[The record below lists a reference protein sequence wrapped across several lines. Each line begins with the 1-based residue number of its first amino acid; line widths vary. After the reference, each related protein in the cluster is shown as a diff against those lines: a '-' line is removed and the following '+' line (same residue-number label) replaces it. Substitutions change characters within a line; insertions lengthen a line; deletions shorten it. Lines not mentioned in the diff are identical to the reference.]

1 MAAAQITSL
10 SFSVQPIMFHSASP
24 VAGNGGRRGHP
35 NAFFCPWAPVICH
48 GRRGATS
55 YALSDNCD
63 FQDLLSMQ
71 HREGLTG
78 VQALFCQHQK
88 SSSNMMAIVDHLK
101 HLCID
106 QYFQDEIGNVVDS
119 CMDLTHSDNLLDVAL
134 SMRLMR
140 EAGYHVSADEVLQK
154 FANGNGDFSL
164 AHSQDIRGLL
174 SLQDVSHLN
183 MGEASLYKAKEY
195 SGKHLRSTLKYLE
208 PNLARHVRQS
218 LDHPYHVSLMQYKAR
233 HHLSYL
239 QTLPTRNTAIEK
251 LALAEFQINKLQHQ
265 KELQEIKGWWM
276 DLGLAQEIPA
286 ARNQLVKWYM
296 WPMTILEGYSFSK
309 YRIEITK
316 IISMV
321 YIVDDIFDLV
331 ATQEELSLFNEA
343 IIMWNLE
350 AADSLPS
357 YMISCYKALYNITND
372 IADMSKKEHGLNPID
387 HLKKAWAT
395 LFNGFMIEAKWL
407 SGNHAPTRDDYLKNG
422 IITSGAPLLF
432 MHLLFMLGHDLTEE
446 NNDHMSRIISCPA
459 KIMRLWDDMGSAK
472 DEAQEGLDG
481 SYKELYLKESPHSD
495 AEGHMLEMI
504 ADEWECLN
512 RECFSRTRSSLS
524 PTFIRASL
532 NFARMVSVMY
542 GYDHEH
548 RLPVLEDY
556 TRMLLF

>member
-10 SFSVQPIMFHSASP
+10 SFSAQPIMFHSSLP
-24 VAGNGGRRGHP
+24 VAGNGGPRGRP

-48 GRRGATS
+48 GRREATPH
-55 YALSDNCD
+55 ALSDDCD
-63 FQDLLSMQ
+63 FQDLLSVQ
-71 HREGLTG
+71 HQEALTS
-78 VQALFCQHQK
+78 VQALFLQHPK
-88 SSSNMMAIVDHLK
+88 SSRGMMTIVDHLK

-119 CMDLTHSDNLLDVAL
+119 CMDLIRSDNLLDVTL

-140 EAGYHVSADEVLQK
+140 EAGYHVSADGVLQK
-154 FANGNGDFSL
+154 FANGNDDFSL

-174 SLQDVSHLN
+174 SLHDVSQLN

-195 SGKHLRSTLKYLE
+195 SRKHLRSTLNYLE
-208 PNLARHVRQS
+208 PNLARYVKQS
-218 LDHPYHVSLMQYKAR
+218 LDHPYHVSLMQFKAR

-239 QTLPTRNTAIEK
+239 QSLPTRNAAIEK
-251 LALAEFQINKLQHQ
+251 LAVAEFQINKLQHQ
-265 KELQEIKGWWM
+265 REMQEVN
-276 DLGLAQEIPA
+276 
-286 ARNQLVKWYM
+286 R
-296 WPMTILEGYSFSK
+296 
-309 YRIEITK
+309 
-316 IISMV
+316 
-321 YIVDDIFDLV
+321 
-331 ATQEELSLFNEA
+331 
-343 IIMWNLE
+343 WNLE

-372 IADMSKKEHGLNPID
+372 IADMSMKEHGLNSIN

-395 LFNGFMIEAKWL
+395 LFDGFMIEAKWL
-407 SGNHAPTRDDYLKNG
+407 SGNHVPAREDYLRNG

-432 MHLLFMLGHDLTEE
+432 MHLLFMLGHDITEE

-472 DEAQEGLDG
+472 DEAQEGLDC
-481 SYKELYLKESPHSD
+481 SYKELYLKESPHGD
-495 AEGHMLEMI
+495 AEEHMLEMI
-504 ADEWECLN
+504 AGEWEGLN

>member
-10 SFSVQPIMFHSASP
+10 SFSAQPIMFHSSLP
-24 VAGNGGRRGHP
+24 VAGNGGPRGRP

-48 GRRGATS
+48 GRREATPH
-55 YALSDNCD
+55 ALSDDCD
-63 FQDLLSMQ
+63 FQDLLSVQ
-71 HREGLTG
+71 HQEALTS
-78 VQALFCQHQK
+78 VQALFLQHPK
-88 SSSNMMAIVDHLK
+88 SSRGMMTIVDHLK

-119 CMDLTHSDNLLDVAL
+119 CMDLIRSDNLLDVTL

-140 EAGYHVSADEVLQK
+140 EAGYHVSADGVLQK
-154 FANGNGDFSL
+154 FANGNDDFSL

-174 SLQDVSHLN
+174 SLHDVSQLN

-195 SGKHLRSTLKYLE
+195 SRKHLRSTLNYLE
-208 PNLARHVRQS
+208 PNLARYVKQS
-218 LDHPYHVSLMQYKAR
+218 LDHPYHVSLMQFKAR

-239 QTLPTRNTAIEK
+239 QSLPTRNAAIEK
-251 LALAEFQINKLQHQ
+251 LAVAEFQINKLQHQ
-265 KELQEIKGWWM
+265 REMQEVNRWWM
-276 DLGLAQEIPA
+276 DLGLAKEIPA
-286 ARNQLVKWYM
+286 ARDQVVKWYM

-309 YRIEITK
+309 YRIAITK

-372 IADMSKKEHGLNPID
+372 IADMSMKEHGLNSIN

-395 LFNGFMIEAKWL
+395 LFDGFMIEAKWL
-407 SGNHAPTRDDYLKNG
+407 SGNHVPAREDYLRNG

-432 MHLLFMLGHDLTEE
+432 MHLLFMLGHDITEE

-472 DEAQEGLDG
+472 DEAQEGLDC
-481 SYKELYLKESPHSD
+481 SYKELYLKESPHGD
-495 AEGHMLEMI
+495 AEEHMLEMI
-504 ADEWECLN
+504 AGEWEGLN